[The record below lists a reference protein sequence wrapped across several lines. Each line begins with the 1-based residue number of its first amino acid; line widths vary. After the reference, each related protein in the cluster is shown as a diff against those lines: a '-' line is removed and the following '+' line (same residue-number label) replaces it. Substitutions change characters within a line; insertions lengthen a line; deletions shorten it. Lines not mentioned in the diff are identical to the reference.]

1 MTPNQRLPRLVLGE
15 GIVLSL
21 LVVWLGEGLVGMD
34 GSAEEVVPRLVR
46 TLLAA
51 LPFAILSLYA
61 SNLLEKGGRTAEA
74 EVLGAVALVTAG
86 FLLLWGWYLFEAMR
100 PSGAGANIGMG
111 IIMIFSP
118 LILAMLIPPGRW
130 LGRKRA
136 VQVRGP
142 EHHQES

>member
-1 MTPNQRLPRLVLGE
+1 MTPNQRLPRLILVE
-15 GIVLSL
+15 GIVLSF

-34 GSAEEVVPRLVR
+34 GSADEFLPRLIR

-61 SNLLEKGGRTAEA
+61 GNLLEKRGRTAEA
-74 EVLGAVALVTAG
+74 EVIGAAALVTAG

-100 PSGAGANIGMG
+100 PPGGGANIGMG
-111 IIMIFSP
+111 IIMIVSP
-118 LILAMLIPPGRW
+118 LLLTMLIPPGRW

-142 EHHQES
+142 EG